1 MAKEGITLTLILS
14 HRRERK
20 EINAPCGSYE
30 TGSACLPRSWHRVGR
45 CRGRAHRCA
54 LLGNKD
60 TRVLVSQ
67 QSYLVHHGGY
77 AGDRGGLC
85 PEYARSEA
93 HRKDTKGASVFDFGG
108 GKPTLRTD
116 DYIDTGYRASQST
129 KDAPKA
135 RATLLFPWNNRRL
148 GDRLTCGPE
157 IDALHC

>member
-1 MAKEGITLTLILS
+1 MRPT
-14 HRRERK
+14 
-20 EINAPCGSYE
+20 
-30 TGSACLPRSWHRVGR
+30 
-45 CRGRAHRCA
+45 
-54 LLGNKD
+54 GNKD

-157 IDALHC
+157 IDACTRRGISPRPDCSAASASIFLHLSSRRDRVLPSLFLGTVRSE